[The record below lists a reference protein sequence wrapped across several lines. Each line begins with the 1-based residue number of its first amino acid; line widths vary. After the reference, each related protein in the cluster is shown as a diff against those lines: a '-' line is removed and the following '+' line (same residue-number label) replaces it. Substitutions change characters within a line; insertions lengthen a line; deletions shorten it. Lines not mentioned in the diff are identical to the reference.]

1 MQRNKKWAQRIQ
13 KKCGEFL
20 CFFLLLFGSNGVR
33 TATRRCI
40 SHADT
45 ITVCSVVSAAAWS
58 GGGDRMVLF

>member
-1 MQRNKKWAQRIQ
+1 MEN
-13 KKCGEFL
+13 FSV
-20 CFFLLLFGSNGVR
+20 FFFFYLVLNGVR